1 MKDRDIS
8 RAIGELP
15 DDLRAEFDEWQEK
28 RAPLTEPVISRSHG
42 KDIHLRI
49 WSAGIGT
56 AVAASLVIGVSV
68 GRDALHHANEAV
80 SSPAA
85 EIAEQSAPDIA
96 EQHTPAEMLAETAV
110 REPVPLELLAQF
122 GGRNARAPKV
132 PAEGAVQVLRSMDD
146 LQPLIDATDGY
157 GPDGDDEAFFDSQ
170 GLNAETFGEYD
181 VLYFAYPAGGNMP
194 DGLYQREFCGAE
206 YRLDGSLDVL
216 FSDLL
221 LEDPPEGFRRDSQVD
236 QDWSIYYFCK
246 VPKDSLPDIETVSF
260 DFPAHYVGG
269 LPDDVR
275 ENWSAA
281 GDPDAAPSERRTK
294 LQLYLESTQEYL
306 DWVMTCPKKLW
317 VTWEPENAVPLVGC
331 GWFTG
336 SHSTE
341 IAVPPEGMAE
351 VIRSMEDAQPF
362 IDALSH
368 GNAQFTMSDYLNAE
382 WLREHDI
389 LFCGIDPDAYWQIG
403 LSAGQ
408 LRADGVLDLQFSALN
423 RNAQSD
429 DSILPG
435 ADDRFYW
442 YCSVP
447 KNTLPQITDA
457 QITVQQY
464 ADYAEY
470 SGTVCGKKYLLRTSA
485 QSGEVRT
492 ADAAFPSEP
501 FSAWFWSNYFGDD
514 IPLPDG
520 LTVRMIRTAADAKPY
535 LTGSEA
541 QEAAHPSLGEHL
553 TAEWLEQAH
562 SFGKDNAEE
571 EPAQDLIF
579 IGIPEDRLPP
589 NCAWYPGL
597 QSGTVTADGYLH
609 LDLSLYTVSDALMK
623 DIPEQYRDRLGKNAY
638 FFISVPDGTIPD
650 LTGWDVSLT
659 AFASAQE
666 PDEQLIAAD
675 PERWWASLPE
685 RQDAFLSVAGSKTIT
700 PLQAMPEN
708 TVYPLL
714 TQVTNSPQ
722 PLEKATAE
730 LAKGAIILNEK
741 ENTEGKPQSDL
752 ITLHLPVSD
761 VSAKTAITDLSVSQ
775 DGILSLTLH
784 EYYDAHGID
793 LTQYTA
799 STEWTFMVPRGS
811 VPEIRDVQIE
821 RIHYD
826 AWNLDESLDGG
837 GFMKAAGTPRTIRLT
852 AARNTRNVMIEGI
865 LEMRTDGTIETPT
878 AAIIRSEAEYA
889 EMQKQYSALQE
900 DIYDPERNN
909 LLLILPMQAGEGDF
923 TINSVEIRGGEVYAT
938 ITLETSDA
946 KHTEPEYRMNSAAV
960 CRLTVTDPLPDIR
973 PALHLTVQYD
983 SELAITELM
992 KAMPYTDY
1000 IAVSD

>member
-15 DDLRAEFDEWQEK
+15 DDLRAEFDEWQK
-28 RAPLTEPVISRSHG
+28 SRAPLTEPVIKRTHG
-42 KDIHLRI
+42 KDIHLRV

-85 EIAEQSAPDIA
+85 EIAEQSAAEIA
-96 EQHTPAEMLAETAV
+96 EQHTPAEMLAETSV
-110 REPVPLELLAQF
+110 REPVPLEVLAQF
-122 GGRNARAPKV
+122 GGKKVSASKV

-181 VLYFAYPAGGNMP
+181 VLYFAYPAWGYMP
-194 DGLYQREFCGAE
+194 DGLYQREICGAE
-206 YRLDGSLDVL
+206 YCLDGSLNVL

-221 LEDPPEGFRRDSQVD
+221 LEDPPEGFRRDSHVD
-236 QDWSIYYFCK
+236 QDWNIYYYCK
-246 VPKDSLPDIETVSF
+246 VPKDSLPDIETVRF
-260 DFPAHYVGG
+260 VFPAHYVGG

-317 VTWEPENAVPLVGC
+317 VTWEPENGIPLVGC

-341 IAVPPEGMAE
+341 IAVPPEGMTE

-382 WLREHDI
+382 WLQNHDI
-389 LFCGIDPDAYWQIG
+389 LFCGIDPDAYGQFG
-403 LSAGQ
+403 LSAG
-408 LRADGVLDLQFSALN
+408 RICADGVLDLQFSALN
-423 RNAQSD
+423 QNEQSD
-429 DSILPG
+429 GSILPG

-447 KNTLPQITDA
+447 KNTLPQITDV

-470 SGTVCGKKYLLRTSA
+470 SGTVCGQKYLLRTAA
-485 QSGEVRT
+485 QSSEIRT

-501 FSAWFWSNYFGDD
+501 FSA
-514 IPLPDG
+514 
-520 LTVRMIRTAADAKPY
+520 
-535 LTGSEA
+535 
-541 QEAAHPSLGEHL
+541 
-553 TAEWLEQAH
+553 
-562 SFGKDNAEE
+562 
-571 EPAQDLIF
+571 
-579 IGIPEDRLPP
+579 
-589 NCAWYPGL
+589 
-597 QSGTVTADGYLH
+597 
-609 LDLSLYTVSDALMK
+609 
-623 DIPEQYRDRLGKNAY
+623 
-638 FFISVPDGTIPD
+638 
-650 LTGWDVSLT
+650 
-659 AFASAQE
+659 
-666 PDEQLIAAD
+666 
-675 PERWWASLPE
+675 
-685 RQDAFLSVAGSKTIT
+685 
-700 PLQAMPEN
+700 
-708 TVYPLL
+708 
-714 TQVTNSPQ
+714 
-722 PLEKATAE
+722 
-730 LAKGAIILNEK
+730 
-741 ENTEGKPQSDL
+741 
-752 ITLHLPVSD
+752 
-761 VSAKTAITDLSVSQ
+761 
-775 DGILSLTLH
+775 
-784 EYYDAHGID
+784 
-793 LTQYTA
+793 
-799 STEWTFMVPRGS
+799 
-811 VPEIRDVQIE
+811 
-821 RIHYD
+821 
-826 AWNLDESLDGG
+826 
-837 GFMKAAGTPRTIRLT
+837 
-852 AARNTRNVMIEGI
+852 RNVLIEGI

-878 AAIIRSEAEYA
+878 AAVVRSEAEYA
-889 EMQKQYSALQE
+889 EMQAQYNALQE

-938 ITLETSDA
+938 ITLETPDA
-946 KHTEPEYRMNSAAV
+946 KHTEPEYRMNTAAV
-960 CRLTVTDPLPDIR
+960 CRLTVSDPLPDIR
-973 PALHLTVQYD
+973 PAMHLTVQYD

-1000 IAVSD
+1000 IAVSE